1 MKLSGLT
8 LAIDFI
14 PSEKKNKQLVSNFL
28 VQEISS
34 IFESGEYFGRAFS
47 SCEKD
52 GLTFSDHIIL
62 EKQYYIRCKFTI
74 QPPAEKYGVFM
85 SLWSNERQIG
95 PSFPLDINSL
105 KIRRYRSS
113 HPSCDFLWTYS
124 CAKTA
129 SLQRLLESAVRALFF
144 KVLKERGFSIGKAFL
159 EDVKSHPYASQIYKS
174 LQEEMDAPDWMFF
187 FQEGFEYPD
196 FSFASVESPLEDIQA
211 LFEGIC
217 DWLSDSTKD
226 PLVSN
231 FISLVFVSL
240 LIRLVLQNKEEA
252 EIITDQFLRR
262 KNRVSP
268 LHHKD
273 DPMVVLALDL
283 LDSDSQKLVEAL
295 LGIGDRCPALKPLI
309 LTEFVASARIPVPV
323 PLRAQLLEFL
333 NWAVENNWINLIP
346 NLLLRGR
353 IEREDVEQ
361 FLDYLLNDHAS
372 LALELAVEYEL
383 PSRILRKILARSDQ
397 LDLSHVVDLAKR
409 FKQTNLLKEV
419 VRQFV
424 EKEDYVGAHNF
435 IMKNKIEDSQKS
447 LEIIAQGLIK
457 KDQLEAAATLAE
469 KYNLVKILKQI
480 VDSYIKEELLADAME
495 IAEAKKFNQRIHK
508 ILRLKVKQVL
518 DEPEFWNETYKS
530 LLKHKLDDEIF
541 DLAIYMYLSGV
552 AEYMK
557 EAISLWQKHELSNHK
572 NFNLEDFNL
581 LILDNLNVLLIY
593 KGTKLDLSS
602 SEPLIKYLI
611 TQTSKDQKMSHM
623 TTKENVLL
631 LYRLEN
637 PPNLSMLGV
646 FLPSVEIS
654 PLEPILQQVS
664 TFLCTEDFKLE
675 DIDAIM
681 SISAVLIQ
689 RTLKKRKK

>member
-14 PSEKKNKQLVSNFL
+14 PSEKKNYKLVGNFF

-34 IFESGEYFGRAFS
+34 IFEDGEFFGRTFS

-62 EKQYYIRCKFTI
+62 EKQYYIQSKCNI

-85 SLWSNERQIG
+85 SLWSDERQIG
-95 PSFPLDINSL
+95 PIFTLDLSSL
-105 KIRRYRSS
+105 KIHRYRSS
-113 HPSCDFLWTYS
+113 HPTCDFIWTYS

-144 KVLKERGFSIGKAFL
+144 NVLQDRGFAIGKAFL
-159 EDVKSHPYASQIYKS
+159 EDVKSHPYASQIYRS
-174 LQEEMDAPDWMFF
+174 LQEEMNNSDWIFF

-196 FSFASVESPLEDIQA
+196 FSFASVESPLEDIKE
-211 LFEGIC
+211 LFDSVC
-217 DWLSDSTKD
+217 AWLSDSTKD

-231 FISLVFVSL
+231 FVSLIFASL

-252 EIITDQFLRR
+252 QVITDQFLRR

-273 DPMVVLALDL
+273 DPLVVLALDL
-283 LDSDSQKLVEAL
+283 LAANNQKFVAAL
-295 LGIGDRCPALKPLI
+295 LGLGDRCPALKSLI

-323 PLRAQLLEFL
+323 PSRAQLLEFL

-353 IEREDVEQ
+353 IKREDVEK
-361 FLDYLLNDHAS
+361 FLDYLLKDHAS

-383 PSRILRKILARSDQ
+383 PPRFLRKILSHSGQ
-397 LDLSHVVDLAKR
+397 LDLSHVVNLAKR
-409 FKQTNLLKEV
+409 FKNTNLLKEV
-419 VRQFV
+419 IKQFV

-435 IMKNKIEDSQKS
+435 IMENKIEDSQKS

-457 KDQLEAAATLAE
+457 KDQLDAAATLAK
-469 KYNLVKILKQI
+469 KYGLDKILKQI
-480 VDSYIKEELLADAME
+480 VDSYIKEELLTDAME
-495 IAEAKKFNQRIHK
+495 IAETKNFHQRIRK

-518 DEPEFWNETYKS
+518 DEPEFWKETYNS
-530 LLKHKLDDEIF
+530 LLKHKLNDEIF
-541 DLAIYMYLSGV
+541 DLAIFLYLSGV

-572 NFNLEDFNL
+572 NFKLEDFNL

-611 TQTSKDQKMSHM
+611 EQTSNDQKMSHM

-631 LYRLEN
+631 LYRLDN
-637 PPNLSMLGV
+637 PPNLSILGV
-646 FLPSVEIS
+646 FLPSVDIAS
-654 PLEPILQQVS
+654 LEPILQQVS
-664 TFLCTEDFKLE
+664 TFLFTEDFKIE
-675 DIDAIM
+675 DIDSIM

-689 RTLKKRKK
+689 RTLKKLQK